1 MWVKIGAV
9 VGVLIP
15 VGGLVWYVA
24 THDAF
29 ANEEAVEQKTLVEAV
44 QKLTDIHV
52 RQETVEQAE
61 KNLKLRLC
69 ADGKLAGADCIK
81 ESE

>member
-9 VGVLIP
+9 LGVLVP
-15 VGGLVWYVA
+15 VAGFVWYLA

-29 ANEEAVEQKTLVEAV
+29 ANEESKKQKTMSEAV
-44 QKLTDIHV
+44 QMLTEIHV

-69 ADGKLAGADCIK
+69 ADGKLVGADCIEEK
-81 ESE
+81 

>member
-9 VGVLIP
+9 LAVLIP
-15 VGGLVWYVA
+15 VGSFVWYVA

-29 ANEEAVEQKTLVEAV
+29 ASEEAVEQKTLVEAV
-44 QKLTDIHV
+44 QKLTEIHV

-69 ADGKLAGADCIK
+69 AEGKLAGADCI
-81 ESE
+81 EGN